1 MTHSFS
7 FATSVTAASS
17 VLASIFL
24 AAATLHAPAA
34 IAGDDV
40 LDVHSSSPVPGMKVV
55 CDDNQCRLVPD
66 DAPDAA
72 VPNGD
77 SPFPGLQVRA
87 HHVGGLDATVFAAW
101 LKDGAGTDAYPAAPR
116 GRPATAAL
124 LLAAFFAGVLLNF
137 SPCVLPMI
145 PVTLSVLGVAASRRR
160 RGIALGAAYGLGIAI
175 TYGFLGVL
183 CTVTGQAIGT
193 LQSSPWFSL
202 VAAVLLAAFA
212 LSLFGV
218 LPGIDFSRFGSLRK
232 PGAGGLAAAFGAG
245 VGFALLGGACVAPV
259 MLGTLVAA
267 VSLQAEGS
275 ALGFALPFVLGAGC
289 GAPWVLLGAGLS
301 RWMPRPGAWMQ
312 WVGRVFGALLL
323 ALAVHY
329 AVLAAQEFRHARP
342 EATPAADATTEAIP
356 WRTDLAAAVAESR
369 ETGRPLFVYAWATW
383 CRVCTDMSRST
394 FRNPVAIEA
403 LDGFIPV
410 KVQCEDFGSP
420 FVTSLFDAVGASQ
433 IRGLPMLA
441 VLDPANDI
449 QP

>member
-1 MTHSFS
+1 MRHLPS
-7 FATSVTAASS
+7 
-17 VLASIFL
+17 L
-24 AAATLHAPAA
+24 AAICLAVLVVALRAPA
-34 IAGDDV
+34 DDAD
-40 LDVHSSSPVPGMKVV
+40 LPPLPASSPVPGMKVV
-55 CDDNQCRLVPD
+55 CEDNMCRLVPD
-66 DAPDAA
+66 DDPEVAA
-72 VPNGD
+72 QDPNT
-77 SPFPGLQVRA
+77 PFPGLQVRA
-87 HHVGGLDATVFAAW
+87 HHVGGMDATVFAAW
-101 LKDGAGTDAYPAAPR
+101 LKDGSETEADSAAPR
-116 GRPATAAL
+116 GRPAVAAL

-145 PVTLSVLGVAASRRR
+145 PVTLSVLGVAASHRR
-160 RGIALGAAYGLGIAI
+160 RGMALGAAYGLGIAI

-202 VAAVLLAAFA
+202 VAAILLAAFA

-232 PGAGGLAAAFGAG
+232 PGAGSVAAAFGAG

-323 ALAVHY
+323 ALAIHY
-329 AVLAAQEFRHARP
+329 AILAAQGFRHARP
-342 EATPAADATTEAIP
+342 EAAPAANSTDEAIP

-369 ETGRPLFVYAWATW
+369 DTGRPLFVYAWATW

-394 FRNPVAIEA
+394 FRNPVAIDA
-403 LDGFIPV
+403 LAEFIPV
-410 KVQCEDFGSP
+410 KVQCEDFGAP
-420 FVTSLFDAVGASQ
+420 FVTSLFDAVGAGQ

-441 VLDPANDI
+441 VLDPADGSE
-449 QP
+449 PLRSSSLR